1 MKTIAMIDPKT
12 SNTYE
17 IPVPE
22 MMDYMLQG
30 LVPLD
35 TNDPTTI
42 PAPTP
47 TEIMVDE
54 DIITEY
60 QYDVDASDAVDR
72 DIETAC
78 FETETIKELEHT
90 KENVITALKNI
101 NKLNAAIACLGDMQT
116 EDELAAGVA
125 THLNNQGFSAAYAR
139 TGRRLWQWIT
149 GKDAKTMEERW
160 EKKCLSHKRADAAF
174 QRQTMNYD
182 FSTAIELANHVASYH
197 WRQLGHI
204 IAPDFVGID
213 LAKEDVKKTVQNSKP
228 VDWTDITGAKVLQV
242 KGGGTQLLWDSR
254 RIWLPTSQ
262 LKMQN
267 GAYRI
272 PTWLAQKNDMI

>member
-1 MKTIAMIDPKT
+1 MKTITMINPKT
-12 SNTYE
+12 SNSYE

-30 LVPLD
+30 LVPFD
-35 TNDPTTI
+35 TADNNGCQEP
-42 PAPTP
+42 
-47 TEIMVDE
+47 E
-54 DIITEY
+54 DISLDDEIY
-60 QYDVDASDAVDR
+60 RVDVDASEAVDR

-78 FETETIKELEHT
+78 FNEETVEEIVKESDHT
-90 KENVITALKNI
+90 KENVITALRDI
-101 NKLNAAIACLGDMQT
+101 NKLNAAIAWLGDLQT
-116 EDELAAGVA
+116 EDEMLAGTAS
-125 THLNNQGFSAAYAR
+125 HLNGQGFSAAFAR

-160 EKKCLSHKRADAAF
+160 EKKCLSHKRANAAF
-174 QRQTMNYD
+174 QRQTRNYE
-182 FSTAIELANHVASYH
+182 FSTAIELAQYVAAFH
-197 WRQLGHI
+197 WRQLEHI
-204 IAPDFVGID
+204 IAADFEGMD
-213 LAKEDVKKTVQNSKP
+213 LTKVDLKKTVKNSKP
-228 VDWTDITGAKVLQV
+228 IDWTDITGARVIQV

-272 PTWLAQKNDMI
+272 PTWLAQKNDMV